1 MGGGCRV
8 GAQSAPRKIKKL
20 IIHEGGAAPAELRE
34 LESRGTV
41 MAAEKRLEQ
50 STLSF
55 VVNSASIYKL
65 PLFCVINH
73 EFVQFV

>member
-1 MGGGCRV
+1 MAVELAHKAR
-8 GAQSAPRKIKKL
+8 RKKV

-55 VVNSASIYKL
+55 VVNSASTSSSSRPPEDNSVSMVLYR
-65 PLFCVINH
+65 VS
-73 EFVQFV
+73 